1 MKKIMI
7 ALVISFVLCVVLG
20 VIASNGLN
28 YGVLEK
34 TYNYNSSDT
43 LLDENSK
50 LSLLSYDYNGVN
62 YGVLGFNNKNL
73 TINDNGSVSSYIV
86 GKNCLSIM
94 ANIFDIN
101 TNVNKSIM
109 TDLVGKL
116 REKLNGENSEIIINN
131 EKALNPYIISK
142 NDEYIFIDYV
152 TGCLNDRTKVVYYR
166 IIIQDV
172 NKLGLELSEEE
183 LKSLNDYLPTLLNI
197 LSIPVEEV
205 K

>member
-34 TYNYNSSDT
+34 TYNYNSSDM

-101 TNVNKSIM
+101 TNVNK
-109 TDLVGKL
+109 
-116 REKLNGENSEIIINN
+116 
-131 EKALNPYIISK
+131 
-142 NDEYIFIDYV
+142 
-152 TGCLNDRTKVVYYR
+152 
-166 IIIQDV
+166 
-172 NKLGLELSEEE
+172 LGLELSEEE

-205 K
+205 KYL

>member
-7 ALVISFVLCVVLG
+7 ALVISFVLFVVLG
-20 VIASNGLN
+20 AIASNGLN

-34 TYNYNSSDT
+34 TYNYNSSDI

-50 LSLLSYDYNGVN
+50 LSLLSYDYNGTN
-62 YGVLGFNNKNL
+62 YGVLCFNNKNL
-73 TINDNGSVSSYIV
+73 TLNDNGSVSSYAV
-86 GKNCLSIM
+86 GKNCISIM
-94 ANIFDIN
+94 ANIFDVN

-109 TDLVGKL
+109 SDLVGKL
-116 REKLNGENSEIIINN
+116 RESLNGENSEIVIKND
-131 EKALNPYIISK
+131 KALNPYIISK
-142 NDEYIFIDYV
+142 NEEYIFIDYV

-172 NKLGLELSEEE
+172 NKLGLELSEEDLSE
-183 LKSLNDYLPTLLNI
+183 LEDYLPKLLNI
-197 LSIPVEEV
+197 LNIPAEEV